1 MGQPNPWTTLGHDAA
16 AVASLSHLNPALA
29 CVCVCVCVCVQDSR
43 LLSALLG
50 VIEQPSSYFKYA
62 DSTEAM
68 FPAAFIRLLRAK
80 VVQFFQRN
88 S

>member
-1 MGQPNPWTTLGHDAA
+1 MGQPNPWTTLGLMQQQWRL
-16 AVASLSHLNPALA
+16 SLTLIRHWR
-29 CVCVCVCVCVQDSR
+29 VCVCVCVQDSR
-43 LLSALLG
+43 LLSALLE